1 MPSTSRGTPHLL
13 SSPAD
18 SMGHEAELSGFFAL
32 DAESAPRTAAQ
43 YLQEAS
49 HGPSGLLSFTPA
61 TECAELP
68 GLRVAAAGFGGTAV
82 AGRNHSPAARSA
94 LAAIPKVFVTVIPP

>member
-1 MPSTSRGTPHLL
+1 MPPTSSGTPHLL

-18 SMGHEAELSGFFAL
+18 SMGHEAELSFFAF

-49 HGPSGLLSFTPA
+49 HGPSGLLSLTPA
-61 TECAELP
+61 TECAESRGLP
-68 GLRVAAAGFGGTAV
+68 VAPAGAGTAV
-82 AGRNHSPAARSA
+82 GGRNHSPAARNA
-94 LAAIPKVFVTVIPP
+94 LAAIPKVFVTAIPP